1 VKTHICAYCG
11 KSYTQETYLAKHMQK
26 HSDRLDKRPPIT
38 GGPPNVMG
46 LGAESYWSK
55 LDPMSMYGYQQ
66 PVMDHSRLAELDGR
80 DHGYSPAWDLRN
92 SSAFTPLQPPVS
104 NAEAENSKPSVYEST
119 QFQKPHGQTFQEM
132 KSGGPGSGLNISLSQ
147 IRNYNIDKPENIK
160 QDQ

>member
-1 VKTHICAYCG
+1 MKTHICAYCG

-119 QFQKPHGQTFQEM
+119 QFQKPHGQEM